1 MALLIFT
8 MCTDPDTTSRDRI
21 SNDVT
26 TSFPRQDWQWAF
38 GCTRERTPFMSER
51 YFTHTLNMVSKDVAT
66 IYGPNEC
73 IETV

>member
-1 MALLIFT
+1 MTGKTMTSHRLLPANVLAVGLW
-8 MCTDPDTTSRDRI
+8 MY
-21 SNDVT
+21 
-26 TSFPRQDWQWAF
+26 
-38 GCTRERTPFMSER
+38 TREDPFMSER